1 MKAETKMLIL
11 ATYKLDENT
20 KLSPLYKFLHTLDGV
35 LRERAVNNLDK
46 QPF

>member
-1 MKAETKMLIL
+1 MNTKTKILKSLIL
-11 ATYKLDENT
+11 IQNDNT
-20 KLSPLYKFLHTLDGV
+20 KLSPLYKFVHTLDEV